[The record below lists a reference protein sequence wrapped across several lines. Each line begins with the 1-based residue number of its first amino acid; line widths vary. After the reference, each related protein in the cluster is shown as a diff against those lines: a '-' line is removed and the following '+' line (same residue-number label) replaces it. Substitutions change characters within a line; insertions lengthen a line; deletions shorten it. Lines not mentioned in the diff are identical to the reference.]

1 MRTALSNHIR
11 TTKDL
16 GFFIPTSREN
26 VILYD
31 KVRKEKYPLN
41 ELYNLVELA
50 GTAHAD
56 DAPVFEKALSSQYP
70 EMRYWASA
78 VWHNSEPKEN

>member
-1 MRTALSNHIR
+1 MRTALSDHIR
-11 TTKDL
+11 ATKDL

-26 VILYD
+26 VVLYD

-41 ELYNLVELA
+41 ELYNLVDWQVQPMQMMLPYSRKHCPA
-50 GTAHAD
+50 NIPKCAIGR
-56 DAPVFEKALSSQYP
+56 PS
-70 EMRYWASA
+70 